1 MHSHLKVKCALYD
14 DFKKFLHHQTTL
26 QPVSEASIT
35 AAWVYTQALFKYNPI
50 QTTQHAAT
58 SPLLA

>member
-35 AAWVYTQALFKYNPI
+35 AVRGSQIYKVKHRIINK
-50 QTTQHAAT
+50 
-58 SPLLA
+58 SLL